1 VLLHVNSISCFA
13 PFSSIKFHS
22 KPSKPFFV
30 LFFLFQH
37 TLHQLFDQVFYH
49 WRMLL
54 SSLQRLLN
62 SYAASAPLS
71 PPPKCQKASRSKII
85 SMSLIS
91 RFSSSHSSTP
101 ISKIPTS
108 HKLLLRWVAKM
119 PLLRKCLI
127 FSSSSSILTHL
138 VISAAISLPVP

>member
-1 VLLHVNSISCFA
+1 LHL
-13 PFSSIKFHS
+13 FSPIKFHS
-22 KPSKPFFV
+22 KPSKPFFI

-37 TLHQLFDQVFYH
+37 TLHSAPAFSYPINQASYH
-49 WRMLL
+49 WRMLP
-54 SSLQRLLN
+54 SSSQRLLN
-62 SYAASAPLS
+62 SYTASALLS
-71 PPPKCQKASRSKII
+71 PPPKCQRASRSKII

-127 FSSSSSILTHL
+127 FSSSSLILTHL
-138 VISAAISLPVP
+138 VILAAISLPVP